1 MSASYTK
8 LKSGEWGVRIEGT
21 AQQGQQV
28 IVKKKDGT
36 TKTETITQIV
46 WSGNGIT
53 LCAIGQTKAAYTPR
67 AGGSGRSSRR
77 GRRTGCS
84 CGSIEDELNEG
95 DCWSCRHDQE

>member
-36 TKTETITQIV
+36 TKTETVTQIV

-53 LCAIGQTKAAYTPR
+53 LCAIGQTKAAYTPK
-67 AGGSGRSSRR
+67 AGKRRGGGDTSGR
-77 GRRTGCS
+77 CWE
-84 CGSIEDELNEG
+84 CGGAMPGWLADKGEECGN
-95 DCWSCRHDQE
+95 C